1 MKLGNV
7 LLVCRRV
14 NRFAAHRSGK
24 RLLSS
29 CLATAIPQ
37 IPGLR
42 WLRGESKLMPGQLRP
57 GTARRRSR
65 YLAPLPLRFVA
76 LAAVLFALGV
86 SLTTRPAHAHSRLPP
101 CEGWGPRGI
110 HSMNAGNSVQW
121 KPGGL
126 DVLFIH
132 HDQLYQATADGT
144 RVQGTFD
151 VPYEAHIESR
161 SYIKIYLS
169 HADVSPDG
177 TRVAYS
183 VCWDSFTFW
192 DSPPR
197 EPPDEESRAVDAP
210 IGTVFFEVAVWDA
223 TTDEVDYLA
232 VGSVPVWSPDGT
244 RIAFLSDHNYAET
257 SAGRQA
263 GNEADPGLF
272 SMAADGS
279 DIQLLAPADHGQV
292 GLPPRW
298 SPDGQLL
305 AFVRGVGSAE
315 QAVYTVGADGSNL
328 RQISAA
334 ASLPSWSP
342 DGERLALAL
351 PDGDEVALYTLAADG
366 SDQRRLT
373 TIEGWQSQGWNEES
387 YAEDPSVA
395 WIETVAWSPDGSKI
409 LYTCGWTSV
418 CVVDADGNPVGTS
431 PEDLGEPHGPA
442 WSPDGSRIAIGIGAE
457 VDRYSRHV
465 PQLLYSMK
473 PDGSDVQVLVSLG
486 VGLVAESVRE
496 ADVSTRRASCNA
508 GFVVPEPSASP
519 GLVSDCQTLMNLRDW
534 LFGGVATNWN
544 AGTPIDE
551 WVGLTIEASPRR
563 VTGLRVG
570 SGRYGDAVTAG
581 VVPPELANL
590 PKLRTLELAGN
601 QISGNI
607 PPELG
612 QLAELETLDLAHN
625 QLSGGIPPELGDLIA
640 LRSLNLSGNRLYGGI
655 PPELGQLTRLEL
667 LDLAGNDLTGEIPA
681 ELGNLSGLQRLLLR
695 ENEFDGRI
703 PSELG
708 QLASLVVLDLAE
720 SGVAG
725 SIPPEIGDLAG
736 LETLDLSQNEL
747 TGDIPTELG
756 GLRNLTGLNLS
767 ENRLTGL
774 IPWELGWLTKLTD
787 LQFGGNQLTGR
798 VPVGLGSMYDLWS
811 LGLWG
816 NQLEECLPFHLNR
829 REPPYISP
837 REWATCEA
845 GSYAFNI
852 RDDALQGASVG
863 QVYIPGRLEDTVSYV
878 IAGGNEDGAF
888 AIDST
893 SARISVASELDA
905 SAVDAYV
912 LTVAASDGIGDPVR
926 VEIRVNPA
934 PSPPTCASGIAVPN
948 PEENPGLVNDCRILL
963 EARELLVG
971 RSWLN
976 WSAEAPMEQWEAI
989 ELGGTPRRV
998 LALEIRGPHGGRRI
1012 PPELGGLSA
1021 LRRLVLFNNRL
1032 WGTIPS
1038 ELGQLSEL
1046 RELDL
1051 SNNAFSEAIPPELGR
1066 LANLTH
1072 LNLFVNRLAG
1082 QVPAELGQLTNLRE
1096 LHLGLNHYLIQCLPS
1111 SLAARAQQGA
1121 TLPDWPTCDAD
1132 G

>member
-1 MKLGNV
+1 M
-7 LLVCRRV
+7 
-14 NRFAAHRSGK
+14 SGK
-24 RLLSS
+24 SRPL
-29 CLATAIPQ
+29 
-37 IPGLR
+37 PGR
-42 WLRGESKLMPGQLRP
+42 LRP
-57 GTARRRSR
+57 LTARRRSR
-65 YLAPLPLRFVA
+65 ALAPPLRFVA
-76 LAAVLFALGV
+76 LAAVLVALGV

-101 CEGWGPRGI
+101 CEGWGPRGV
-110 HSMNAGNSVQW
+110 HSTNAQNSVQW
-121 KPGGL
+121 TPGGSEL
-126 DVLFIH
+126 LFVH
-132 HDQLYQATADGT
+132 SDQLYQATADGT
-144 RVQGTFD
+144 RVQGTFE
-151 VPYEAHIESR
+151 VPYEAHIEMR
-161 SYIKIYLS
+161 SYLKVYLT
-169 HADVSPDG
+169 HADVSPSG
-177 TRVAYS
+177 TQVAYS

-197 EPPDEESRAVDAP
+197 EPPDEESRAVHVP
-210 IGTVFFEVAVWDA
+210 IGTEFFEVAVWDA

-244 RIAFLSDHNYAET
+244 RIAFLSDHNYADT
-257 SAGRQA
+257 SAGSQA
-263 GNEADPGLF
+263 SNEVDPGLF

-279 DIQLLAPADHGQV
+279 DIQRLAPADPGDV

-298 SPDGQLL
+298 SPDGRLL

-315 QAVYTVGADGSNL
+315 QAVFTVGADGSNL

-342 DGERLALAL
+342 DGARLALAL

-366 SDQRRLT
+366 SDPRRLT

-409 LYTCGWTSV
+409 LYTCGWASV
-418 CVVDADGNPVGTS
+418 CVVDLDGNPVGSS
-431 PEDLGEPHGPA
+431 PENFGEPHGPV

-457 VDRYSRHV
+457 VDRYSRSV
-465 PQLLYSMK
+465 PEVLYTMR
-473 PDGSDVQVLVSLG
+473 PDGSDLQVLVTLG

-496 ADVSTRRASCNA
+496 ADLATRYAACTA
-508 GFVVPEPSASP
+508 GYVVPEPGANP

-534 LFGGVATNWN
+534 LFGAVTTNWN

-551 WVGLTIEASPRR
+551 WVGLTIEGSPRR

-570 SGRYGDAVTAG
+570 SGSYGDAVTAG
-581 VVPPELANL
+581 IIPPEVANL
-590 PKLRTLELAGN
+590 PRLRTLELAGN

-607 PPELG
+607 PPALG
-612 QLAELETLDLAHN
+612 QLAELETLDVAHN
-625 QLSGGIPPELGDLIA
+625 QLSGGIPAALGDLGS
-640 LRSLNLSGNRLYGGI
+640 LRSLNLSGNRLYGEI
-655 PPELGQLTRLEL
+655 PPEVGRLTGLEL
-667 LDLAGNDLTGEIPA
+667 LDLAGNDLTGEIPE
-681 ELGNLSGLQRLLLR
+681 ELGNLSSLQKLNLR

-703 PSELG
+703 PGELG
-708 QLASLVVLDLAE
+708 QLAGLVELDLAE

-736 LETLDLSQNEL
+736 LETLDLSNNAL
-747 TGDIPTELG
+747 TGDIPPELG
-756 GLRNLTGLNLS
+756 GLRNLTELNLA
-767 ENRLTGL
+767 ENQLTGL

-798 VPVGLGSMYDLWS
+798 VPVALGSMYQLWS

-852 RDDALQGASVG
+852 RDDALPGASVG
-863 QVYIPGRLEDTVSYV
+863 RVYIPGRLADTVSYV
-878 IAGGNEDGAF
+878 IAGGNEAGAF
-888 AIDST
+888 AIDS
-893 SARISVASELDA
+893 SSGRISVAGELDA
-905 SAVDAYV
+905 SAVDAYS
-912 LTVAASDGIGDPVR
+912 LTVAASDGLDDVVS

-963 EARELLVG
+963 QAREVLVG
-971 RSWLN
+971 RGWLN

-1038 ELGQLSEL
+1038 ELGQLREL

-1072 LNLFVNRLAG
+1072 LNLFVNRLTG

-1096 LHLGLNHYLIQCLPS
+1096 LHLGMNHYLIQCLPS
-1111 SLAARAQQGA
+1111 SLAARARQGA
-1121 TLPDWPTCDAD
+1121 TLPDWPTCEAD

>member
-1 MKLGNV
+1 M
-7 LLVCRRV
+7 
-14 NRFAAHRSGK
+14 
-24 RLLSS
+24 
-29 CLATAIPQ
+29 
-37 IPGLR
+37 
-42 WLRGESKLMPGQLRP
+42 
-57 GTARRRSR
+57 
-65 YLAPLPLRFVA
+65 RFVA
-76 LAAVLFALGV
+76 LAAVLVALGV
-86 SLTTRPAHAHSRLPP
+86 SLTTRPVQAHSRTPP
-101 CEGWGPRGI
+101 CESFGPRGI
-110 HSMNAGNSVQW
+110 HSMNAQNSVQW
-121 KPGGL
+121 KLGGSEL
-126 DVLFIH
+126 LFIH

-144 RVQGTFD
+144 RVQGTFE

-161 SYIKIYLS
+161 SYIKVYLS

-210 IGTVFFEVAVWDA
+210 VGTEFFEVAVWDA

-244 RIAFLSDHNYAET
+244 RLAFLSDYNYADPPADRRT
-257 SAGRQA
+257 RV
-263 GNEADPGLF
+263 EADPGLF

-279 DIQLLAPADHGQV
+279 DIQRLAPADHGDV

-305 AFVRGVGSAE
+305 AFVRGVGTAE

-328 RQISAA
+328 RQIAAA

-342 DGERLALAL
+342 DGARLALAL
-351 PDGDEVALYTLAADG
+351 PDGDEVALYTIAADG
-366 SDQRRLT
+366 SDPRLLT
-373 TIEGWQSQGWNEES
+373 TIEGWQSQGWNEGAGE
-387 YAEDPSVA
+387 ADPATA
-395 WIETVAWSPDGSKI
+395 WIETVSWSPDGSKI
-409 LYTCGWTSV
+409 LYTCGWASV
-418 CVVDADGNPVGTS
+418 CVVDTDGNPIGVS
-431 PEDLGEPHGPA
+431 PENLGEPHGPA

-457 VDRYSRHV
+457 VDPYSRSV
-465 PQLLYSMK
+465 PEVLYTMR
-473 PDGSDVQVLVSLG
+473 PDGSDLQVLVTLG
-486 VGLVAESVRE
+486 VGLVAESVRA
-496 ADVSTRRASCNA
+496 ADLATRRAACNA
-508 GFVVPEPSASP
+508 GYVVPEPGASP
-519 GLVSDCQTLMNLRDW
+519 GLVSDCETLMNLRDW

-551 WVGLTIEASPRR
+551 WVGLTIEGSPRR
-563 VTGLRVG
+563 ATGLRVG

-581 VVPPELANL
+581 IIPPEVADL
-590 PKLRTLELAGN
+590 PRLRTLELAGN

-607 PPELG
+607 PPALG

-625 QLSGGIPPELGDLIA
+625 QLSGRIPAALGDMGS
-640 LRSLNLSGNRLYGGI
+640 LRSLNLSGNRLYGEI
-655 PPELGQLTRLEL
+655 PPELGQLTSLEL
-667 LDLAGNDLTGEIPA
+667 LDLAGNDLTGELPA
-681 ELGNLSGLQRLLLR
+681 DLGDLSGLQQLLLR
-695 ENEFDGRI
+695 ENEFGGRI
-703 PSELG
+703 PGELG
-708 QLASLVVLDLAE
+708 QLSGLVVLDLAE

-736 LETLDLSQNEL
+736 LETLDLSNNEL
-747 TGDIPTELG
+747 TGDIPPELG
-756 GLRNLTGLNLS
+756 GLRNLKELNLA
-767 ENRLTGL
+767 ENHLTGL

-798 VPVGLGSMYDLWS
+798 VPVALGSMNHLRS

-837 REWATCEA
+837 REWPTCET

-852 RDDALQGASVG
+852 RDDALAGASVG
-863 QVYIPGRLEDTVSYV
+863 RVYIPGRLEDTVSYV
-878 IAGGNEDGAF
+878 FEGGNEGGVF
-888 AIDST
+888 AIDSGSGLIT
-893 SARISVASELDA
+893 VASELDA
-905 SAVDAYV
+905 SAVDAYA
-912 LTVAASDGIGDPVR
+912 LSVAASDGLGDLVH

-934 PSPPTCASGIAVPN
+934 PSPPTCTSGIAVPN
-948 PEENPGLVNDCRILL
+948 PEDNPGLVNDCRILL
-963 EARELLVG
+963 EAREVLVG

-1012 PPELGGLSA
+1012 PTELGGLSA
-1021 LRRLVLFNNRL
+1021 LQRLVLFNNRL

-1051 SNNAFSEAIPPELGR
+1051 SNNAFSEAIPPELGQ

-1072 LNLFVNRLAG
+1072 LNLFVNRLTG

-1096 LHLGLNHYLIQCLPS
+1096 LHLGLNHYLTQCLPPR
-1111 SLAARAQQGA
+1111 LAARAQQGA
-1121 TLPDWPTCDAD
+1121 TLPDWPRCEAD

>member
-1 MKLGNV
+1 M
-7 LLVCRRV
+7 
-14 NRFAAHRSGK
+14 SGK
-24 RLLSS
+24 SRRL
-29 CLATAIPQ
+29 
-37 IPGLR
+37 
-42 WLRGESKLMPGQLRP
+42 PGQLRP
-57 GTARRRSR
+57 LTARRGSR
-65 YLAPLPLRFVA
+65 GLAPPLRFVA
-76 LAAVLFALGV
+76 LAAVLIALGV
-86 SLTTRPAHAHSRLPP
+86 GLTTTPAHAHSRIPP
-101 CEGWGPRGI
+101 CESFGLRGF
-110 HSMNAGNSVQW
+110 HVMNAQNSVQW
-121 KPGGL
+121 KPGGSEL
-126 DVLFIH
+126 LFIH
-132 HDQLYQATADGT
+132 HDELYQATADGT
-144 RVQGTFD
+144 RVHGTFA

-161 SYIKIYLS
+161 SYLKVYLT

-197 EPPDEESRAVDAP
+197 EPPDEESRAVDVP

-232 VGSVPVWSPDGT
+232 VGSVPVWSPDGS
-244 RIAFLSDHNYAET
+244 RIAFLSDYNYADPPD
-257 SAGRQA
+257 GRRTRV
-263 GNEADPGLF
+263 EADPGLF

-279 DIQLLAPADHGQV
+279 DIQRLAPADPGDV

-298 SPDGQLL
+298 SPDGQHL

-315 QAVYTVGADGSNL
+315 QAVYTVGADGSDL

-342 DGERLALAL
+342 DGARLALAL
-351 PDGDEVALYTLAADG
+351 PDGEEVALYTIAADG
-366 SDQRRLT
+366 SDPRRLT

-387 YAEDPSVA
+387 YTEDPSVA

-409 LYTCGWTSV
+409 LYTCGWGSV
-418 CVVDADGNPVGTS
+418 CVVDLDGNPVGSS
-431 PEDLGEPHGPA
+431 PENFGEPHGPA
-442 WSPDGSRIAIGIGAE
+442 WSPDGSRIAIGLGAE
-457 VDRYSRHV
+457 LDRYSRRV
-465 PQLLYSMK
+465 PEVLYTMR
-473 PDGSDVQVLVSLG
+473 PDGSDLQVVVTLG

-496 ADVSTRRASCNA
+496 ADLATRYAACTA
-508 GFVVPEPSASP
+508 GYVVPEPGASP

-534 LFGGVATNWN
+534 LFGGVTTNWN
-544 AGTPIDE
+544 AGTPIDQ
-551 WVGLTIEASPRR
+551 WVGLTIEGSPRR

-581 VVPPELANL
+581 IIPPELADL
-590 PKLRTLELAGN
+590 PKLRRLELAGN

-607 PPELG
+607 PPVLG
-612 QLAELETLDLAHN
+612 RLAELETLDVAHN
-625 QLSGGIPPELGDLIA
+625 QLSGLIPAELGNLSS

-655 PPELGQLTRLEL
+655 PPELGQLTSLEL
-667 LDLAGNDLTGEIPA
+667 LDLAGNDLTGEIPR
-681 ELGNLSGLQRLLLR
+681 ELGNLSSLQRLLLR
-695 ENEFDGRI
+695 ENEFGGGI
-703 PSELG
+703 PSEIG
-708 QLASLVVLDLAE
+708 QLVGLVVLDLAE

-725 SIPPEIGDLAG
+725 SIPPEIGGLAG
-736 LETLDLSQNEL
+736 LETLDLSNNEL
-747 TGDIPTELG
+747 TGDIPPELG
-756 GLRNLTGLNLS
+756 GLRNLKGLNLS
-767 ENRLTGL
+767 QNHLTGG

-798 VPVGLGSMYDLWS
+798 VPVAVGSMYDLWS

-829 REPPYISP
+829 REPPYVSP

-852 RDDALQGASVG
+852 RDDASPGASVG
-863 QVYIPGRLEDTVSYV
+863 RVYIPGRLADTVGYV
-878 IAGGNEDGAF
+878 IAAGNEAGAF
-888 AIDST
+888 AIDSGSGHIT
-893 SARISVASELDA
+893 VAGELDA

-912 LTVAASDGIGDPVR
+912 LTVVASDGLGDPVR
-926 VEIRVNPA
+926 VAIRVNPA

-948 PEENPGLVNDCRILL
+948 PQENPGLVNDCRILL
-963 EARELLVG
+963 EAREVLVG

-998 LALEIRGPHGGRRI
+998 LALEIQGPHGGRRI

-1051 SNNAFSEAIPPELGR
+1051 SNNAFSEAIPPELGQ
-1066 LANLTH
+1066 LANLTR
-1072 LNLFVNRLAG
+1072 LNLSVNRLAG
-1082 QVPAELGQLTNLRE
+1082 SVPAELAQLTNLRE
-1096 LHLGLNHYLIQCLPS
+1096 LQLERNYYLAQCLPAG
-1111 SLAARAQQGA
+1111 LAVRARDGVA
-1121 TLPDWPTCDAD
+1121 LPDWPTCEAD

>member
-1 MKLGNV
+1 M
-7 LLVCRRV
+7 
-14 NRFAAHRSGK
+14 
-24 RLLSS
+24 
-29 CLATAIPQ
+29 
-37 IPGLR
+37 
-42 WLRGESKLMPGQLRP
+42 
-57 GTARRRSR
+57 
-65 YLAPLPLRFVA
+65 
-76 LAAVLFALGV
+76 
-86 SLTTRPAHAHSRLPP
+86 
-101 CEGWGPRGI
+101 
-110 HSMNAGNSVQW
+110 QW
-121 KPGGL
+121 TPGGSEL
-126 DVLFIH
+126 LFIH
-132 HDQLYQATADGT
+132 SDQLYQATADGT

-151 VPYEAHIESR
+151 VPYEAHIEMR
-161 SYIKIYLS
+161 SYLKVYLT
-169 HADVSPDG
+169 HADVSPAG

-197 EPPDEESRAVDAP
+197 EPPDEESRAVDVP

-244 RIAFLSDHNYAET
+244 RIAFLSDHNYADT
-257 SAGRQA
+257 SAGSQA
-263 GNEADPGLF
+263 SNEADPGLF

-279 DIQLLAPADHGQV
+279 DIQRLAPADHGEV

-298 SPDGQLL
+298 SPDGRLL

-315 QAVYTVGADGSNL
+315 QVVFTVGADGSNL

-342 DGERLALAL
+342 DGARLALAL

-366 SDQRRLT
+366 SDPRRLT
-373 TIEGWQSQGWNEES
+373 TIEGWQSQGWNEGS
-387 YAEDPSVA
+387 YETDPSVA

-418 CVVDADGNPVGTS
+418 CVVDVDGNPVGTS
-431 PEDLGEPHGPA
+431 PEDLGEPHGPV
-442 WSPDGSRIAIGIGAE
+442 WSPDGSRIAIGISAE

-465 PQLLYSMK
+465 PQVLYSMN
-473 PDGSDVQVLVSLG
+473 PDGSDIQVLVSLG
-486 VGLVAESVRE
+486 VGLVAESARE
-496 ADVSTRRASCNA
+496 ADLATRRAACNA
-508 GFVVPEPSASP
+508 GFVVPEPGANP

-534 LFGGVATNWN
+534 LFGGVAANWN
-544 AGTPIDE
+544 VGTPINE
-551 WVGLTIEASPRR
+551 WVGLTIEGSPRR

-581 VVPPELANL
+581 IIPPEVANL
-590 PKLRTLELAGN
+590 PRLRTLELAGN

-607 PPELG
+607 PPALG
-612 QLAELETLDLAHN
+612 QLAELETLDVAHN
-625 QLSGGIPPELGDLIA
+625 QLSGTIPAELGDLSS

-681 ELGNLSGLQRLLLR
+681 ELGNLSSLQRLLLR
-695 ENEFDGRI
+695 ENEFDGRT

-708 QLASLVVLDLAE
+708 QLTGLVVLDLAE

-725 SIPPEIGDLAG
+725 SIPPEIGELAE
-736 LETLDLSQNEL
+736 LETLDLSNNEL
-747 TGDIPTELG
+747 TGDIPSELG
-756 GLRNLTGLNLS
+756 GLRNLTELNLGQ
-767 ENRLTGL
+767 NRLTGL

-852 RDDALQGASVG
+852 RDDALPGASVG
-863 QVYIPGRLEDTVSYV
+863 RVYIPGRLADTVSYV

-888 AIDST
+888 AIDSG
-893 SARISVASELDA
+893 SGRVSVASDLDA
-905 SAVDAYV
+905 AVVDAYA
-912 LTVAASDGIGDPVR
+912 LTVAASDGLGDVVS

-963 EARELLVG
+963 QVREVLVG
-971 RSWLN
+971 RGWLN

-1012 PPELGGLSA
+1012 PPELGDLSA

-1096 LHLGLNHYLIQCLPS
+1096 LHLGLNHYLTQCLPS

-1121 TLPDWPTCDAD
+1121 TLPDWPTCDAV

>member
-1 MKLGNV
+1 
-7 LLVCRRV
+7 
-14 NRFAAHRSGK
+14 
-24 RLLSS
+24 
-29 CLATAIPQ
+29 
-37 IPGLR
+37 
-42 WLRGESKLMPGQLRP
+42 
-57 GTARRRSR
+57 
-65 YLAPLPLRFVA
+65 
-76 LAAVLFALGV
+76 
-86 SLTTRPAHAHSRLPP
+86 
-101 CEGWGPRGI
+101 
-110 HSMNAGNSVQW
+110 MNAGNSVQW
-121 KPGGL
+121 KPGGSDL
-126 DVLFIH
+126 LFIH

-144 RVQGTFD
+144 RVHGTFE

-161 SYIKIYLS
+161 SYLKVYLS

-197 EPPDEESRAVDAP
+197 EPPDEESRAVHVP
-210 IGTVFFEVAVWDA
+210 IGTEFFEVAVWDA

-244 RIAFLSDHNYAET
+244 RIAFLSDHNYADT
-257 SAGRQA
+257 SAGSQA
-263 GNEADPGLF
+263 SNEVDPGLF

-279 DIQLLAPADHGQV
+279 DIQRLAPADHGGV

-298 SPDGQLL
+298 SLDGRLL

-315 QAVYTVGADGSNL
+315 QAVFTVGADGSNL

-342 DGERLALAL
+342 DGARLALAL
-351 PDGDEVALYTLAADG
+351 PDGEEVALYTLAADG
-366 SDQRRLT
+366 SDPRRLT

-387 YAEDPSVA
+387 YAEDQSVA

-409 LYTCGWTSV
+409 LYTCGWASV
-418 CVVDADGNPVGTS
+418 CVVGVDGNPVGTS

-442 WSPDGSRIAIGIGAE
+442 WSPDGSRIAIGLGAE
-457 VDRYSRHV
+457 LDRYSRHV
-465 PQLLYSMK
+465 PEVLYTMR
-473 PDGSDVQVLVSLG
+473 PDGSDLQVLVALG

-496 ADVSTRRASCNA
+496 ADLATRYAACTA
-508 GFVVPEPSASP
+508 GYVVPEPGANP

-570 SGRYGDAVTAG
+570 SGSYGDAVTAG
-581 VVPPELANL
+581 IIPPEVADL
-590 PKLRTLELAGN
+590 PRLRTLELAGN

-640 LRSLNLSGNRLYGGI
+640 LRSLNLSGNRLYGGT

-667 LDLAGNDLTGEIPA
+667 LDLAGNDLTGEIPV
-681 ELGNLSGLQRLLLR
+681 ELGNLSSLQRLLLR
-695 ENEFDGRI
+695 ENEFDGGI
-703 PSELG
+703 PGEIG
-708 QLASLVVLDLAE
+708 QLAGLVVLDLAE

-725 SIPPEIGDLAG
+725 SIPPEIGGLSG
-736 LETLDLSQNEL
+736 LETLDLSNNEL
-747 TGDIPTELG
+747 TGDIPRELG
-756 GLRNLTGLNLS
+756 GLRNLTELNLGQ
-767 ENRLTGL
+767 NRLTGL
-774 IPWELGWLTKLTD
+774 IPWELGWLTKLTE

-852 RDDALQGASVG
+852 RDDALPGASVG
-863 QVYIPGRLEDTVSYV
+863 RVYIPGRLADTVSYV

-888 AIDST
+888 TIDSG

-905 SAVDAYV
+905 SAVDAYA

-963 EARELLVG
+963 QVREVLVG
-971 RSWLN
+971 RGRLN

-998 LALEIRGPHGGRRI
+998 LALEIRGPHAGRRI

-1032 WGTIPS
+1032 WGAIPS

-1051 SNNAFSEAIPPELGR
+1051 SNNAFSEAIPPDLGR

-1072 LNLFVNRLAG
+1072 LNLFVNRLTG

-1111 SLAARAQQGA
+1111 SLAARARQGA
-1121 TLPDWPTCDAD
+1121 TLPDWPTCEAD